1 MGVFALDCLKPPG
14 CCYHL
19 RSFSSPLLL
28 LWNQQSPLAP
38 VPALSLE
45 KRLRRKPGNV
55 ITEEVLAP
63 VPPIPVLLRVLR
75 RAPQEPAITLQMGLL
90 RVLLEGG
97 GIAGTSAAGAGS
109 AVVEASRGQSSTQDP
124 RSLRVLVRLGLP
136 QDQEC
141 LEAAATVTTSA
152 PMVEV
157 VRSLLVEPWVPVSR
171 ETLAAAAVELQDNA
185 RTATKLS
192 TAKLSSVCIIYIAL
206 NRKYVSSSINY
217 LPKMM

>member
-1 MGVFALDCLKPPG
+1 MGVFALVCLKPPG
-14 CCYHL
+14 CVYFL

-28 LWNQQSPLAP
+28 LLNQQLPLAP

-45 KRLRRKPGNV
+45 KRPRRKPGNV
-55 ITEEVLAP
+55 IMEEVLAP
-63 VPPIPVLLRVLR
+63 VSLILALLRVLR

-90 RVLLEGG
+90 RVLLEGD
-97 GIAGTSAAGAGS
+97 GIAGTNAAGAGS

-124 RSLRVLVRLGLP
+124 RSLLVLVRLGLP